1 MKGKIRLYSRIIIVI
16 LVISTI
22 CTILIINSV
31 EIRTLSIDS
40 DADLGRISSRG
51 SGTQD
56 DPYIIEKRRL
66 GVFKYE
72 VKEKHIL
79 LEIQNTT
86 KFFAIKSC
94 KFYGGYICISLKG
107 VENGTA
113 SIIQNIFYGGMYLMG
128 DIGFNTGIG
137 IEISNTTGVNISD
150 NLFAKDEN
158 EDDLIGYSV
167 LIDNSFDCMILNNT
181 FSIGIVYFRNSGM
194 IDFKDNQYNVDK
206 NIICS
211 ECSQINII
219 NNQFTDF
226 SRALQFWSTTIII
239 FEYNIIQG
247 NNFAG
252 AVWFND
258 CSDVILRKNE
268 IIKLEFGIIMK
279 QSDNCIIT
287 ENVIAFCDE
296 FCIKIE
302 TNSSNILVFGNSFID
317 NNLGDFH
324 YHSQAYDS
332 GINNQWHNLVSL
344 NGNYWSDIGSNTTYS
359 IDGSA
364 GSIDL
369 YPLANPVT

>member
-1 MKGKIRLYSRIIIVI
+1 MKGKIRLYSRIITVI

-22 CTILIINSV
+22 CTLLIINSV

-72 VKEKHIL
+72 VKEKYIL

-86 KFFAIKSC
+86 KFFVIKNC

-113 SIIQNIFYGGMYLMG
+113 SIIQNTFYGGMYLMG

-150 NLFAKDEN
+150 NIFAKDEN
-158 EDDLIGYSV
+158 EDDLIGCSV
-167 LIDNSFDCMILNNT
+167 SIDNSFDCLILNNT
-181 FSIGIVYFRNSGM
+181 FSIGIVYFRNSGN

-219 NNQFTDF
+219 NNQFADF
-226 SRALQFWSTTIII
+226 SRALQFWSTTTII

-247 NNFAG
+247 KNFAG

-258 CSDVILRKNE
+258 CSDVILRNNE

-302 TNSSNILVFGNSFID
+302 
-317 NNLGDFH
+317 
-324 YHSQAYDS
+324 
-332 GINNQWHNLVSL
+332 
-344 NGNYWSDIGSNTTYS
+344 
-359 IDGSA
+359 
-364 GSIDL
+364 
-369 YPLANPVT
+369 